1 MAFAPNSLSVRVNE
15 SFAEVACMSAAAANE
30 LIMRYPE
37 YRGAHGDD
45 THPFWIAKGRLMLHE
60 LQFIQEQVEL
70 QDNEVRH

>member
-1 MAFAPNSLSVRVNE
+1 
-15 SFAEVACMSAAAANE
+15 MSAAAANE